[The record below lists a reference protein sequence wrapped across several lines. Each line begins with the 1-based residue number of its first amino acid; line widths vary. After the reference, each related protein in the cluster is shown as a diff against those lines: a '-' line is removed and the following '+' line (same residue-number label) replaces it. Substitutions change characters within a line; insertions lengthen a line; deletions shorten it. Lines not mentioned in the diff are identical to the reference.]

1 MNDAPPGVSGDRTVL
16 AWQRTALSVLV
27 GAAVL
32 SRLTGD
38 RLGTAALAGLAV
50 TALLV
55 LWVVVVV
62 VGAAGPRGRKPAVV
76 RARDGRPTAALSAGI
91 VVAGLTE
98 LAAVLVG
105 GSGV

>member
-1 MNDAPPGVSGDRTVL
+1 MKGAPPGVSGDRTVL
-16 AWQRTALSVLV
+16 AWQRTAFSLLV
-27 GAAVL
+27 AAAVL

-38 RLGTAALAGLAV
+38 RLGAASLAGLAV

-55 LWVVVVV
+55 LWVVVLGVL
-62 VGAAGPRGRKPAVV
+62 GTRGQTPAAV
-76 RARDGRPTAALSAGI
+76 RARDGRAAAALSAGI
-91 VVAGLTE
+91 VVVGLTE